1 MQLRNTIFLSTS
13 IYSKKKKKI
22 LERKDSLLEK
32 VVLHNKEIFREED
45 IEFGLLPKSNRYVIR
60 RRRRIKI
67 KQTKKVKFGFDQ
79 GNLDVWK
86 LGSNLN

>member
-13 IYSKKKKKI
+13 IYSKKKKKKKI

-60 RRRRIKI
+60 RRGRIKI
-67 KQTKKVKFGFDQ
+67 K
-79 GNLDVWK
+79 
-86 LGSNLN
+86 

>member
-13 IYSKKKKKI
+13 IYSQKKKKKKKI

-32 VVLHNKEIFREED
+32 LVLYNKEIFREED

-67 KQTKKVKFGFDQ
+67 K
-79 GNLDVWK
+79 
-86 LGSNLN
+86 